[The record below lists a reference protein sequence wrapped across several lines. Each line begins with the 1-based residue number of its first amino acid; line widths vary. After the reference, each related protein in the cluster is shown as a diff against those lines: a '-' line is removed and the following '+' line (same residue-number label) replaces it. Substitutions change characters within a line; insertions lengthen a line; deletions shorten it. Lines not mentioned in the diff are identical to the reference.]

1 MTDERDIVVSSHTVG
16 KVEMDSARLRGEGGP
31 LDPCLVV
38 PIKVRMHPQPAEHQL
53 ALVWLSGRLMLG
65 PDNSGEQLGPTVSL
79 NLMNRGFPC
88 RSVPGA
94 PNENGVE
101 LRFHLAPA
109 QVSKLEE
116 ARHAAS
122 PGRFSLRVALDGVT
136 AWMRHTGNSMKG
148 AEGTSTLGEGGWPT
162 TIGMFTDLSYFWST
176 KINPLEVQVEPST
189 WVDRVLPRWG
199 LDHLRLV
206 EMSLP
211 PALPE
216 AGNAAGQFSRALR
229 DLDLGRYDDSIA
241 ACRAVKKAWEKEL
254 GATKAHPV
262 AQILADERGWGKD
275 DPRRKLLDQ
284 AWEGLGFVVNA
295 ARHPEGHQDFRP
307 SHADARFCLLLTA
320 ILSEY
325 VDRLRRGSGA

>member
-1 MTDERDIVVSSHTVG
+1 
-16 KVEMDSARLRGEGGP
+16 MDPARLRGEGGP

-65 PDNSGEQLGPTVSL
+65 PDTSGEQLGSTVGM
-79 NLMNRGFPC
+79 NLMNQGFPC

-122 PGRFSLRVALDGVT
+122 PGRFILRVALDGVT
-136 AWMRHTGNSMKG
+136 AWMRHTGNSMQG
-148 AEGTSTLGEGGWPT
+148 VDGTSTLGEDGWPT
-162 TIGMFTDLSYFWST
+162 TMGMFTDLSYFWYT
-176 KINPLEVQVEPST
+176 KIGPLRVQVEPSS
-189 WVDRVLPRWG
+189 WVDKVLPGWG
-199 LDHLRLV
+199 LDHVRLV

-216 AGNAAGQFSRALR
+216 HGDVARQFSRALR

-241 ACRAVKKAWEKEL
+241 ACRGVKNAWEKEL
-254 GATKAHPV
+254 GANKKHPV
-262 AQILADERGWGKD
+262 AQILAEKQGWPEN

-284 AWEGLGFVVNA
+284 AWQGLWFVVNPPH
-295 ARHPEGHQDFRP
+295 HPEWEQDFRP

-325 VDRLRRGSGA
+325 LDSLRRGSGA